1 MISPHLLK
9 VIESFST
16 CDSGYNKSTA
26 TLAAKQLWADNNTP
40 IFFLDPQKKNPTWCH
55 MVLARGPVLGDDD
68 AEYSELIIIW
78 WSEMTPDT
86 SRVLSIVDWEHHA
99 KNVQL

>member
-16 CDSGYNKSTA
+16 TTHFNKKDAETIARHVFNHASV
-26 TLAAKQLWADNNTP
+26 P
-40 IFFLDPQKKNPTWCH
+40 IYFFDEPKKKTTWCH
-55 MVLARGPVLGDDD
+55 MVYADGPKLKDD
-68 AEYSELIIIW
+68 ADSSELIIIW

-86 SRVLSIVDWEHHA
+86 SRVLSIVDWEKYA
-99 KNVQL
+99 QDV